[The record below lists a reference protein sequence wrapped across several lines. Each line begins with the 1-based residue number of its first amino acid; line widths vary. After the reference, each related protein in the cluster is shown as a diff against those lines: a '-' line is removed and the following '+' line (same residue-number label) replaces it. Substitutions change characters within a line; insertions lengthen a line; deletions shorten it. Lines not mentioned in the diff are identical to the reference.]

1 MKDGVLIIGATAA
14 SFEVTENGIYA
25 CIVTINGCS
34 SGASNSMI
42 VINVGLQNL
51 ASAQL
56 EIFPVPSNGLFTASI
71 TWPSN
76 AVFAIQIYNSIGSLV
91 YEQKD
96 ILVNGTTRQTIDMQ
110 SVPSGIYMIKFTTG
124 TDQIIRKM
132 VINRD

>member
-71 TWPSN
+71 T
-76 AVFAIQIYNSIGSLV
+76 
-91 YEQKD
+91 
-96 ILVNGTTRQTIDMQ
+96 
-110 SVPSGIYMIKFTTG
+110 
-124 TDQIIRKM
+124 
-132 VINRD
+132 